1 MALPSAVTLGSLA
14 IVAAAG
20 AGLFVVAV
28 GPDDGT
34 RPSAAT
40 QPTITAPAPT
50 TPTTPTT
57 TTTTTKHP
65 SADKH
70 PPPAVPKILIDV
82 YNNSGV
88 EGLAAKQATFLQGA
102 GWNVAATDN
111 WYGDIP
117 DNTVYF
123 PPKRQADAAKL
134 ADVLGYS
141 RLRPAVSPMQFDRL
155 TVIITSP

>member
-14 IVAAAG
+14 FVAAAG
-20 AGLFVVAV
+20 AGLFVVAP
-28 GPDDGT
+28 GLDDT
-34 RPSAAT
+34 TSPSAASG
-40 QPTITAPAPT
+40 
-50 TPTTPTT
+50 PTT
-57 TTTTTKHP
+57 TVPT
-65 SADKH
+65 
-70 PPPAVPKILIDV
+70 PPPITVDRPTHDKPKPAPLPTILVDV

-88 EGLAAKQATFLQGA
+88 QGLAATRSTFLQGA

-123 PPKRQADAAKL
+123 PPKRRADAAQL
-134 ADVLGYS
+134 ADALGYS